1 MHSLPV
7 EMQFKLLNIPYNN
20 FKTQR
25 CKFYEQEK
33 MCRFGKNCSY
43 AHGMVDLRR
52 PYEDL
57 PDETVSKVT
66 SDLAGQNAV
75 LLAVNSAQ
83 AQTSYKR
90 NPFVPTAQTPVQF
103 VPPQYMKKQSNPD
116 GFNAPTTT
124 SNYHHPGQYVAT
136 EVPQQ

>member
-25 CKFYEQEK
+25 CKYYEQDK

-43 AHGMVDLRR
+43 AHGQVDLRR

-57 PDETVSKVT
+57 PDETVSRVT
-66 SDLAGQNAV
+66 ADLADKNAV

-83 AQTSYKR
+83 AQTSFKR
-90 NPFVPTAQTPVQF
+90 DPFIPTAQNPVQY
-103 VPPQYMKKQSNPD
+103 VPPQYVKK
-116 GFNAPTTT
+116 
-124 SNYHHPGQYVAT
+124 
-136 EVPQQ
+136 